1 VQGRTRVERGLPTS
15 PQHRFKKDI
24 ERFHKMQERFAILG
38 FGVCSKNMGIRIRC
52 FSHGPS
58 TLLLCCLIALM
69 GTACVRG
76 QSGAAQPGPGIRVV
90 RYAESDPFR
99 MGTVT
104 SRRIIHPG
112 HGAKNT
118 TLNLSVSEPGAEF
131 AQHTHGSST
140 DTILVLE
147 GEVNLRQGPSLHLFK
162 AGEAAFVPAGQIHG
176 TITAGTGPAV
186 MISFQ
191 NPPDL
196 ILYTGARDSSRPNA
210 APVEG
215 EITPGAVKYI
225 PFREKNGQFLGP
237 EHGAKEV
244 AAFHRKLK
252 RAENFSTSVNPGG
265 EALLF
270 VWKGAIRVSDGS
282 RTYEAAERDTVFV
295 SGKASLMVEG
305 NADGVTEIIHVQ
317 APPLH

>member
-1 VQGRTRVERGLPTS
+1 MELWFSQLFLRSEVVLLACMAVICVPPASAQAASAASMP
-15 PQHRFKKDI
+15 
-24 ERFHKMQERFAILG
+24 
-38 FGVCSKNMGIRIRC
+38 GV
-52 FSHGPS
+52 
-58 TLLLCCLIALM
+58 
-69 GTACVRG
+69 
-76 QSGAAQPGPGIRVV
+76 RVV
-90 RYAESDPFR
+90 RFAESDPFK

-112 HGAKNT
+112 HGARNT

-162 AGEAAFVPAGQIHG
+162 AGEAAFIPAGQIHG

-210 APVEG
+210 APVQG
-215 EITPGAVKYI
+215 DITPGAVKYI
-225 PFREKNGQFLGP
+225 NFREQNGQFLGSGQ
-237 EHGAKEV
+237 GATKV

-252 RAENFSTSVNPGG
+252 RAEAFSTTVNTGG
-265 EALLF
+265 EAMLF
-270 VWKGAIRVSDGS
+270 VWKGAIRVNDG
-282 RTYEAAERDTVFV
+282 TQVHEAGERDTVFV
-295 SGKASLMVEG
+295 SGKAALQVEG
-305 NADGVTEIIHVQ
+305 AAEGITELIQVQ
-317 APPLH
+317 APPIP